1 MRFGNTYFGVN
12 NFRNTL
18 DMRFNFVSKYS
29 KINVDSK
36 NAIKKPQDVFSFLDK
51 CIWIDNGKF
60 SLLWRGY

>member
-18 DMRFNFVSKYS
+18 DMRFRFVSKYS

-36 NAIKKPQDVFSFLDK
+36 NAIKKTARCL
-51 CIWIDNGKF
+51 
-60 SLLWRGY
+60 

>member
-36 NAIKKPQDVFSFLDK
+36 NAIKKTARCL
-51 CIWIDNGKF
+51 
-60 SLLWRGY
+60 